1 MKEKLLAQNGSKPYE
16 ILDGKLIVNLKEP
29 TFLDMQKA
37 AQFLI
42 KEGGVDLSDYWTYA
56 FANWVESTEPEM
68 STEELLRLIPEAGKA
83 LSELLPSPEE
93 MVEMLGFSK
102 AKSTPSTPI

>member
-1 MKEKLLAQNGSKPYE
+1 MKENLLARSGSKRHE
-16 ILDGKLIVNLKEP
+16 ILDGKLVVTLKEP
-29 TFLDMQKA
+29 TFLDMQRA
-37 AQFLI
+37 AQLLI
-42 KEGGVDLSDYWTYA
+42 NDSGIDLSDYWRYA

-68 STEELLRLIPEAGKA
+68 STEELLRLTPEAGKA

>member
-1 MKEKLLAQNGSKPYE
+1 MKEKLLAQNGSKQHE
-16 ILDGKLIVNLKEP
+16 ILDGQLVVTLKEP

-37 AQFLI
+37 AQILI
-42 KEGGVDLSDYWTYA
+42 TDKGIDLSDYWRYA
-56 FANWVESTEPEM
+56 FVNWIESTKPEM
-68 STEELLRLIPEAGKA
+68 STEELVRLKPEVGKA

-102 AKSTPSTPI
+102 AKSTSFTPI

>member
-1 MKEKLLAQNGSKPYE
+1 
-16 ILDGKLIVNLKEP
+16 
-29 TFLDMQKA
+29 MQKA
-37 AQFLI
+37 AQILI
-42 KEGGVDLSDYWTYA
+42 KDSGIDLSDYWRYA
-56 FANWVESTEPEM
+56 FVNWIDSTTPEM
-68 STEELLRLIPEAGKA
+68 STEELLRLTPEAGKA

>member
-56 FANWVESTEPEM
+56 FANWVESTEM